1 MRDPLTWSLPLGR
14 LFGINIRVHI
24 LFPIVVLGLIGRV
37 AYLDPRPEL
46 WLQALLLMVM
56 LFLVVLLHELG
67 HCFGARAVDGDAQ
80 DILLWPLGG
89 LAYADVPHTPRANF
103 IYTAAGPAVNVLLCL
118 AAVLLIAACGYVPSF
133 NPIADP
139 YSLPLTNWSNGNAVV
154 ARDGHRLANYVVF
167 KDGDKKVSAD
177 KVELKDGEWVLK
189 GDSGTSE
196 RPVSPDRV
204 KPEDV
209 ILKPPNKEGKV
220 ERDKDNNAA
229 LVLKDETDIQVRA
242 ETVPNGLWI
251 LQLSRFF
258 WINWV
263 LVLINLLPAF
273 PLDGG
278 NMLRCFLWWRSDFR
292 HATLVALF
300 TGFLIMFALLLVA
313 IITMEPLVLC
323 LAAVIFF
330 LGWGQWVRLESG
342 GEESMYGD
350 FSQGYTSLER
360 EHDTPRP
367 RRQGWFQRWLQKRAA
382 RKLQRELEE
391 REAEER
397 RMDELLEKIAREGKQ
412 SLTAEEQRFL
422 TRVSA
427 KYRNRQQ

>member
-14 LFGINIRVHI
+14 LFGINIRVHL
-24 LFPIVVLGLIGRV
+24 LFPIVALGLVGRV

-46 WLQALLLMVM
+46 WLQALLLMIM
-56 LFLVVLLHELG
+56 LFLVVFLHELG

-80 DILLWPLGG
+80 DIMLWPLGG

-103 IYTAAGPAVNVLLCL
+103 IYTAAGPAVNVVLCL
-118 AAVLLIAACGYVPSF
+118 AAVLLLAACGFVPSF
-133 NPIADP
+133 NPVADP
-139 YSLPLTNWSNGNAVV
+139 YSLPLTSWAEPNSPVV
-154 ARDGHRLANYVVF
+154 AS
-167 KDGDKKVSAD
+167 KDGQHLAKFVGYQDADKKKVSSEKVGFKDDGTPYVLGEPD
-177 KVELKDGEWVLK
+177 KILTPVTLKPEEVFIKSDKDGKLMKDENGLDYRWK
-189 GDSGTSE
+189 
-196 RPVSPDRV
+196 
-204 KPEDV
+204 
-209 ILKPPNKEGKV
+209 
-220 ERDKDNNAA
+220 DKD
-229 LVLKDETDIQVRA
+229 DESNRVRA
-242 ETVPNGLWI
+242 EAVPNGLWV

-323 LAAVIFF
+323 LAAVIFI
-330 LGWGQWVRLESG
+330 LGWGQWVRLETG

-360 EHDTPRP
+360 EQDTPRP
-367 RRQGWFQRWLQKRAA
+367 RRQSWFQRWLQKRAA

-427 KYRNRQQ
+427 KYRNRQ

>member
-1 MRDPLTWSLPLGR
+1 
-14 LFGINIRVHI
+14 
-24 LFPIVVLGLIGRV
+24 
-37 AYLDPRPEL
+37 
-46 WLQALLLMVM
+46 M

-80 DILLWPLGG
+80 DVLLWPLGG

-118 AAVLLIAACGYVPSF
+118 AAALLLAACGFVPSF

-139 YSLPLTNWSNGNAVV
+139 YSLPLTSWADGTVAAGKDGQRLSKFLV
-154 ARDGHRLANYVVF
+154 AR
-167 KDGDKKVSAD
+167 DGDKKVSNE
-177 KVELKDGEWVLK
+177 KVALEDGNWVIK
-189 GDSGTSE
+189 GDQGAPD
-196 RPVSPDRV
+196 RPVTRWDTV
-204 KPEDV
+204 KPEEV
-209 ILKPPNKEGKV
+209 FIVPEGK
-220 ERDKDNNAA
+220 DGKLKKDPNGG
-229 LVLKDETDIQVRA
+229 LVYQLKEEDIQVRA
-242 ETVPNGLWI
+242 EAVPNGLWI

-323 LAAVIFF
+323 LAAVIFI
-330 LGWGQWVRLESG
+330 LGWGQWVRLETG

-367 RRQGWFQRWLQKRAA
+367 RRQSWFQRWLQKRAA
-382 RKLQRELEE
+382 RKLQREQEE

-427 KYRNRQQ
+427 KYRNRQ